1 MTFQTYRSK
10 LLLVFFSWSSL
21 TLDQLQ
27 VTWWK
32 TISQKLFGF
41 SDKFGFLSSVS
52 LCLCLLIWFEMG
64 KRSFIFFTCSFK
76 MLNFPFLYF
85 FFFTNSGILLFWS
98 VSHKLTVW
106 SLGSCLDLTFPGH
119 VLYDWFSLT
128 TTAVCHFLY
137 SHHFPS
143 VSAFFFFFLISRS
156 LSVLADSMTEV
167 KSLTLLIGLWISW
180 FSVLS
185 FTLFCQNS

>member
-1 MTFQTYRSK
+1 MVQYLKNSCAPHLSFQWLWLPCCRARRSHDFSD
-10 LLLVFFSWSSL
+10 LQVQTLIGLFFSWNSS
-21 TLDQLQ
+21 TLDQLL

-52 LCLCLLIWFEMG
+52 LYLFIDLIWDG
-64 KRSFIFFTCSFK
+64 KEVFIFFTCSFK
-76 MLNFPFLYF
+76 MLNFPVLYF

-119 VLYDWFSLT
+119 VLYDWLSLTYCCLSFSLLSPFFF
-128 TTAVCHFLY
+128 CI
-137 SHHFPS
+137 S
-143 VSAFFFFFLISRS
+143 FFFFN
-156 LSVLADSMTEV
+156 LS
-167 KSLTLLIGLWISW
+167 
-180 FSVLS
+180 
-185 FTLFCQNS
+185 

>member
-10 LLLVFFSWSSL
+10 LLLVFFSWSSS
-21 TLDQLQ
+21 TLDRLL

-52 LCLCLLIWFEMG
+52 LCLFIDLIWDG
-64 KRSFIFFTCSFK
+64 KEVFIFFTCSFV
-76 MLNFPFLYF
+76 F
-85 FFFTNSGILLFWS
+85 FSSLQILLFWS

-106 SLGSCLDLTFPGH
+106 SLSSCLDLIFPGH
-119 VLYDWFSLT
+119 VLYDWLSLT
-128 TTAVCHFLY
+128 PTAVCHFLY

-143 VSAFFFFFLISRS
+143 VSAFFFLISRS

-167 KSLTLLIGLWISW
+167 RSLTLLIGLWISW